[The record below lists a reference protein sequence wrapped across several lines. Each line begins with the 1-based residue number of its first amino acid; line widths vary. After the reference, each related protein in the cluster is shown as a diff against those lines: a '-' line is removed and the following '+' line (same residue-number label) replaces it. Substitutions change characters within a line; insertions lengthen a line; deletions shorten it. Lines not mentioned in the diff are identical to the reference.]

1 MLGKN
6 INVAS
11 SRFIA
16 LEIVADYKFFI
27 NRLHERSVTHRQYH
41 MPHRIAAR
49 AIIIENDKILLVNAF
64 ADTQSD
70 LWCAPGGGAEMHSS
84 LPENLAREVFEETGL
99 MIEVGAPCLVNE
111 FHNEPT
117 NFHQIEI
124 FFRCT
129 LISGKIDHDWQ
140 DPENIVTKRRF
151 FTQDEMKTINF
162 KPSSLPDI
170 AFSTENAVQYD
181 ALEPI
186 VWGRADKDG

>member
-1 MLGKN
+1 
-6 INVAS
+6 
-11 SRFIA
+11 
-16 LEIVADYKFFI
+16 
-27 NRLHERSVTHRQYH
+27 

-49 AIIIENDKILLVNAF
+49 AIIVENDAILLVNAF
-64 ADTQSD
+64 ADQKSN

-99 MIEVGAPCLVNE
+99 SITVGGPCLINE
-111 FHNEPT
+111 FHNEAS

-129 LISGKIDHDWQ
+129 LNSGKIDDDWR
-140 DPENIVTKRRF
+140 DPENVVTKRRF
-151 FTQDEMKTINF
+151 FTRDEMKTINF
-162 KPSSLPDI
+162 KPSSLSDI
-170 AFSTENAVQYD
+170 AFSTENAMHYD